1 MSSLEDSDK
10 SLLLNAF
17 NTQLFEFME
26 DMQIVIVDDP
36 SIKKA
41 KLAFSMIKK
50 TNPALLIKIWNNYIS
65 SKYETEI
72 NNNNI
77 NSIEVYN
84 SMGQLLFSKK
94 NANNE
99 LLIEILQE
107 VLSENAFNLIF
118 NPTETNL
125 ALQKE
130 LQVSAGV
137 VDNLV
142 RGQSVIKKG
151 DIVGIRT
158 RKLRSFE
165 DGAGI

>member
-17 NTQLFEFME
+17 NTQLFDFME

-50 TNPALLIKIWNNYIS
+50 THPALLIKIWNNYIS

-77 NSIEVYN
+77 NFFIEKDYKKDLIYIN
-84 SMGQLLFSKK
+84 SSDDII
-94 NANNE
+94 NNIDKLRE
-99 LLIEILQE
+99 
-107 VLSENAFNLIF
+107 
-118 NPTETNL
+118 P
-125 ALQKE
+125 
-130 LQVSAGV
+130 
-137 VDNLV
+137 
-142 RGQSVIKKG
+142 
-151 DIVGIRT
+151 IRT
-158 RKLRSFE
+158 MSKENQEKSLSYIKNLCILSKLYV
-165 DGAGI
+165 G

>member
-10 SLLLNAF
+10 SLILNAF

-77 NSIEVYN
+77 NFFIEKDYKKDLIYVN
-84 SMGQLLFSKK
+84 SSDDII
-94 NANNE
+94 NN
-99 LLIEILQE
+99 I
-107 VLSENAFNLIF
+107 
-118 NPTETNL
+118 
-125 ALQKE
+125 
-130 LQVSAGV
+130 
-137 VDNLV
+137 D
-142 RGQSVIKKG
+142 
-151 DIVGIRT
+151 
-158 RKLRSFE
+158 KLREPIRNMSKE
-165 DGAGI
+165 NQEKSLSYIKNLCILSKLYVG

>member
-10 SLLLNAF
+10 SLILNAF

-77 NSIEVYN
+77 NFFIEKDYKKDLIYVN
-84 SMGQLLFSKK
+84 SSDDII
-94 NANNE
+94 NN
-99 LLIEILQE
+99 I
-107 VLSENAFNLIF
+107 
-118 NPTETNL
+118 
-125 ALQKE
+125 
-130 LQVSAGV
+130 
-137 VDNLV
+137 D
-142 RGQSVIKKG
+142 
-151 DIVGIRT
+151 
-158 RKLRSFE
+158 KLREPVRNMSKE
-165 DGAGI
+165 NQEKSLSYIKNLCILSKLYVG